1 MTWSALPTYSDGDAF
16 TAAQANAIKANIN
29 ETAPAK
35 ASGSSWP
42 THFVAT
48 GTNSIAEREIQ
59 DEIVTATESTSATTW
74 VNLDTTGPNVDVVC
88 GGFALVFPGARLKTS
103 VDGQAAYA
111 SFEINGAGAAVGRGV
126 INENVADI
134 RATSAQ
140 LIATPVG
147 NTTFNMVYQS
157 ASGSALATFSSRRMC
172 VMGL

>member
-1 MTWSALPTYSDGDAF
+1 MTWSTLPSFSDGDAL
-16 TAAQANAIKANIN
+16 TDAELQAIVANIN

-35 ASGSSWP
+35 ASGSIWP

-48 GTNSIAEREIQ
+48 GTNSIAEREIR

-74 VNLDTTGPNVDVVC
+74 VNLTTTGPLVNVVC
-88 GGFALVFPGARLKTS
+88 GNFALVLPACRLKTS

-111 SFEINGAGAAVGRGV
+111 SFELNGAGGVVGRGV
-126 INENVADI
+126 INENVQDV
-134 RATSAQ
+134 RCTSAQ
-140 LIATPVG
+140 LIAVTPG